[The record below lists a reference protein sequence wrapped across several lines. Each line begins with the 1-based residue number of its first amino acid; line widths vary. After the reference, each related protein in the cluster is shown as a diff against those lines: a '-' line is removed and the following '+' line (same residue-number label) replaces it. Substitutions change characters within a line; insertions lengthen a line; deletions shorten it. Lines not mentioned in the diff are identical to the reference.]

1 MKKGLDNLEKNNVNN
16 ISLSNL
22 DALVKVAAEYGF
34 IKEGDIK
41 KILAF
46 RENSTNLNWK
56 NI

>member
-1 MKKGLDNLEKNNVNN
+1 MKKGLDNLEKNNVKNV
-16 ISLSNL
+16 SLSNL

-34 IKEGDIK
+34 IKESDIK

-46 RENSTNLNWK
+46 RENLTNSNWK